1 VGAFEEI
8 SDWNF
13 REQLE
18 VNFFGT
24 ANIIRT
30 VLPGMRQRRSGHI
43 INITGLT
50 GQIGTPSLSL
60 LSAAHHAVEGYSEA
74 LAYEV
79 LPFNVKV
86 SIVEP
91 PIDAIVLPNQMI
103 FVPPLDAY
111 KNTSSGRIRYLIDQ
125 ITELSPISA
134 EQTARLILKIVSV
147 ENPPLRI
154 NVRQDSVDQVKDKLK
169 TLSEELEEFAGASF
183 SVDVNPPTPK
193 PKQEERY

>member
-1 VGAFEEI
+1 MEESMLLSIQLQNVFAREYESLMLAFVGTFEEV

-24 ANIIRT
+24 ANIIRC
-30 VLPGMRQRRSGHI
+30 VLPRMRKQRKGHI

-60 LSAAHHAVEGYSEA
+60 ISAAHHAVEGYSEA

-79 LPFNVKV
+79 APFNIKV

-91 PIDAIVLPNQMI
+91 PIDTVVLPNQMI

-111 KNTSSGRIRYLIDQ
+111 KNTSAGRIRYLIDS
-125 ITELSPISA
+125 ITELNP
-134 EQTARLILKIVSV
+134 KSV
-147 ENPPLRI
+147 TE
-154 NVRQDSVDQVKDKLK
+154 V
-169 TLSEELEEFAGASF
+169 TSF
-183 SVDVNPPTPK
+183 
-193 PKQEERY
+193 

>member
-1 VGAFEEI
+1 MGAFEEI

-24 ANIIRT
+24 ANIIRC
-30 VLPGMRQRRSGHI
+30 VLPGMRERRNGHI

-91 PIDAIVLPNQMI
+91 PIDAM
-103 FVPPLDAY
+103 Y
-111 KNTSSGRIRYLIDQ
+111 S
-125 ITELSPISA
+125 LSPIATFKS
-134 EQTARLILKIVSV
+134 T
-147 ENPPLRI
+147 
-154 NVRQDSVDQVKDKLK
+154 
-169 TLSEELEEFAGASF
+169 G
-183 SVDVNPPTPK
+183 
-193 PKQEERY
+193 

>member
-1 VGAFEEI
+1 MSSLIPHRKVPPAFDGELIVAFVGAMEEI

-24 ANIIRT
+24 ANIIRC
-30 VLPGMRQRRSGHI
+30 VLPGMRRRRSGHI
-43 INITGLT
+43 INITGLSIPASRSRLNSVA

-60 LSAAHHAVEGYSEA
+60 LSAAHHAVEGYSEVAARPSQLTIQA

-91 PIDAIVLPNQMI
+91 PIDAMFI
-103 FVPPLDAY
+103 
-111 KNTSSGRIRYLIDQ
+111 
-125 ITELSPISA
+125 SPTT
-134 EQTARLILKIVSV
+134 Q
-147 ENPPLRI
+147 
-154 NVRQDSVDQVKDKLK
+154 
-169 TLSEELEEFAGASF
+169 F
-183 SVDVNPPTPK
+183 
-193 PKQEERY
+193 